1 MSELAVYRSL
11 RLQTYEEIDGMSRR
25 YMRYIEI
32 VLAWSLREARAQSR
46 RELEV
51 GLALVRRRNALVN
64 EYRRVTYLLMLSYD
78 IGCQWRLNR
87 RHVNSSVQIKKM
99 MEIT

>member
-1 MSELAVYRSL
+1 MGTHWRS
-11 RLQTYEEIDGMSRR
+11 
-25 YMRYIEI
+25 
-32 VLAWSLREARAQSR
+32 REARAQSR

-78 IGCQWRLNR
+78 IGCQWRLNV
-87 RHVNSSVQIKKM
+87 RHRLGSEEEGDGNVYCPVV
-99 MEIT
+99 